1 MLDTVFVVVHALAG
15 SVALASGVIAISSK
29 LLDAQHKL
37 HVRSG
42 KAFFYAMLV
51 LTVTAFGLVATRTNL
66 PMLFVTVFSFYFAYA
81 GWRFA
86 SNRRGTPTANDRYI
100 AMGMVGFSAFMVAF
114 GIFGILTGGVT
125 AVILIVFGIIGVLN
139 SRRAYAAYRE
149 GGVTGKARIAE
160 HLNFMIGGFIA
171 TLTAFL
177 VINTPRV
184 VGEGNAAL
192 YIAAWLLPTIVFVPI
207 MMIWEK
213 KILAG
218 VRRKGMP
225 A

>member
-1 MLDTVFVVVHALAG
+1 MLDTLFVVPHALAG
-15 SVALASGVIAISSK
+15 SVALVSGIIAIFSK
-29 LLDAQHKL
+29 LLDTRHSM

-42 KAFFYAMLV
+42 KVFFYAMLV

-66 PMLFVTVFSFYFAYA
+66 PMFFVTIFSFYFAFT

-86 SNRRGTPTANDRYI
+86 TNRRGTPTATDRYI
-100 AMGMVGFSAFMVAF
+100 AIGMIGFSAFMIAF
-114 GIFGILTGGVT
+114 GVFGMMTGGVT
-125 AVILIVFGIIGVLN
+125 AVILIVFGIIGILN
-139 SRRAYAAYRE
+139 SRRTYAAYRE

-171 TLTAFL
+171 TLTAFI
-177 VINTPRV
+177 VINSPRV

-192 YIAAWLLPTIVFVPI
+192 YILAWLLPTIVFVPI
-207 MMIWEK
+207 MMSWEK